1 MEATVTVDRS
11 LSISII
17 WTLNLTSC
25 PGRTEIMQI
34 QTSSLVNQFVCKEV
48 TKSISHQDIRDR
60 PTMGNW
66 CVEQGND
73 RTSNITSG
81 EEVHGQTSKQ
91 ICFLSKCARLQH
103 KMETTQL
110 GLRRCFHETHSLL
123 FGLISDT
130 MNPSYSLLLLL
141 HQLLLLLLLLLQLA
155 TEPCAFKGLLW
166 GKRWTHKM
174 ASNAPPNQHLCRI
187 SHHKLNNKAFL
198 GCCKAKFK
206 TVLVVKFSVS
216 KKKCGPKTLQME
228 LGCGFGRCLSTCA
241 HKTISEKGSTRRLCP
256 STLS

>member
-1 MEATVTVDRS
+1 
-11 LSISII
+11 
-17 WTLNLTSC
+17 
-25 PGRTEIMQI
+25 
-34 QTSSLVNQFVCKEV
+34 
-48 TKSISHQDIRDR
+48 
-60 PTMGNW
+60 
-66 CVEQGND
+66 
-73 RTSNITSG
+73 
-81 EEVHGQTSKQ
+81 
-91 ICFLSKCARLQH
+91 
-103 KMETTQL
+103 METTQL

-123 FGLISDT
+123 FGLISDA

-216 KKKCGPKTLQME
+216 KKNVAPKHCKWNWVVGSRGVSQLVPIKQFPRKDLPGACVQAHFRRIAALQ
-228 LGCGFGRCLSTCA
+228 
-241 HKTISEKGSTRRLCP
+241 
-256 STLS
+256 